1 MHLRSIGLAAA
12 LVVGSGPCTP
22 DESPKDAPRVLDS
35 AGNGGAKDAGQG
47 SRVPRPDAAPPRAPS
62 DLDVV
67 LITIDCL
74 RADMPWAG
82 YERPIA
88 PRLTDLASRAVQY
101 THAYSMS
108 SYTSMSLGG
117 LLGGKLPGEMR
128 RDGYFFGVYAKENV
142 LFPELLQS
150 AGIHTLAA
158 HAHGYFHDAGFD
170 QGFDRWEVVP
180 NLKWSNTT
188 DENITSP
195 ELEALAEK
203 LLSEPA
209 VTETRFFAWFHFLDP
224 HDRYLPHPGIGPY
237 GDTPRDRYDA
247 EVTFT
252 DRYIGKLLDF
262 IAAKPWGAR
271 TAIIVTADHGEAFG
285 EHHQYVHGFE
295 LWENL
300 VRVPSL
306 FVLPGVPARKID
318 SPRSAVDLAPTLL
331 ELLGVARDAALD
343 GGATASFE
351 GSSLVPELY
360 GAAPAPRDVVVDL
373 PETSDNDRRRALV
386 HDTLKIIA
394 FGKDTYFQV
403 FDLAS
408 DPSESKPITKGDV
421 FEEMLARYKAF
432 EKTVKDVPPMKCN
445 EGCLNGAY
453 ARKDAGR

>member
-1 MHLRSIGLAAA
+1 MHLRSIALAAA
-12 LVVGSGPCTP
+12 LAVGGGPCARG
-22 DESPKDAPRVLDS
+22 EEAPKD
-35 AGNGGAKDAGQG
+35 
-47 SRVPRPDAAPPRAPS
+47 VPRPPPSPVDGGSAADAAPPGLSQPPR

-88 PRLTDLASRAVQY
+88 PRLTELATRAVQF
-101 THAYSMS
+101 TRAYSMS

-117 LLGGKLPGEMR
+117 LLGGRLPGEMH

-142 LFPELLQS
+142 LFPEILQNV
-150 AGIHTLAA
+150 GIHTFAA

-180 NLKWSNTT
+180 NLKWNNTT

-209 VTETRFFAWFHFLDP
+209 VTEKRFFAWFHFLDP

-237 GDTPRDRYDA
+237 GNTPRDRYDA

-252 DRYIGKLLDF
+252 DGYIGKLLDF
-262 IAAKPWGAR
+262 IAKQPWGAR

-300 VRVPSL
+300 VHVPSL
-306 FVLPGVPARKID
+306 FVLPGVPPRKID
-318 SPRSAVDLAPTLL
+318 IPRSAVDLAPTLL
-331 ELLGVARDAALD
+331 ELLGAPKDAPAD

-351 GSSLVPELY
+351 GQSLVPELY
-360 GAAPAPRDVVVDL
+360 GAVPEPRDVVIDL

-386 HDTLKIIA
+386 HGTLKIIA

-421 FEEMLARYKAF
+421 FEEMLTRYRAF
-432 EKTVKDVPPMKCN
+432 EKTVKDLPPTKCN

-453 ARKDAGR
+453 ARKDAGP